1 MDMFII
7 PGSLAGEMRWK
18 LRAEALDFVSAR
30 GLTDMS
36 LSATT
41 TTTTEI
47 GPLCSSWKLEIA
59 AENKDWEAHI
69 FEIDLYSGD
78 DLISGPGMGTA
89 TSDCERSSAEGA
101 FDGDTSTKWVT
112 CSGAKVGKSVTYK
125 LRSPNCVT
133 KIKAI
138 QINGKNNAIPK
149 FDLYCS
155 TDDVTFSYVWTAD
168 LGTGKGTN
176 EAVSGLVTPPLP
188 PPPTVAPVCSSWKL
202 EIAAEN
208 KDWEAHIFEIDLY
221 SGDVI
226 ISGSGMGTATSDC
239 ERSSAEGAFDGD
251 TSAKWVTCSGAKVGK
266 SVTYQL
272 HQPNGVTK
280 IKTKQWSSANNA
292 IPKFDLYCSTDGA
305 TFSYVWTADLG
316 SGAGT
321 KEAVSGLAAPEVP
334 SPPPPTVAP
343 VCSSWKLEIAAE
355 NKDWEAHI
363 FEIDLYSGDIII
375 SGSGMGTATSDCER
389 SSAEGAFDGDTS
401 TKWVTCSGA
410 KVGKSVTYQLHQPNG
425 VTKIKT
431 KQWSSANNAIPKF
444 DLYCSTD
451 GATFSY
457 VWTADLGSGAGT
469 KEAVS
474 GLAAPS

>member
-1 MDMFII
+1 M
-7 PGSLAGEMRWK
+7 
-18 LRAEALDFVSAR
+18 
-30 GLTDMS
+30 
-36 LSATT
+36 
-41 TTTTEI
+41 
-47 GPLCSSWKLEIA
+47 
-59 AENKDWEAHI
+59 
-69 FEIDLYSGD
+69 
-78 DLISGPGMGTA
+78 
-89 TSDCERSSAEGA
+89 
-101 FDGDTSTKWVT
+101 
-112 CSGAKVGKSVTYK
+112 
-125 LRSPNCVT
+125 
-133 KIKAI
+133 
-138 QINGKNNAIPK
+138 
-149 FDLYCS
+149 
-155 TDDVTFSYVWTAD
+155 
-168 LGTGKGTN
+168 
-176 EAVSGLVTPPLP
+176 
-188 PPPTVAPVCSSWKL
+188 
-202 EIAAEN
+202 
-208 KDWEAHIFEIDLY
+208 
-221 SGDVI
+221 
-226 ISGSGMGTATSDC
+226 
-239 ERSSAEGAFDGD
+239 
-251 TSAKWVTCSGAKVGK
+251 
-266 SVTYQL
+266 
-272 HQPNGVTK
+272 
-280 IKTKQWSSANNA
+280 
-292 IPKFDLYCSTDGA
+292 
-305 TFSYVWTADLG
+305 G

-363 FEIDLYSGDIII
+363 FEIDLYSGDVII

-444 DLYCSTD
+444 YLYCSTD